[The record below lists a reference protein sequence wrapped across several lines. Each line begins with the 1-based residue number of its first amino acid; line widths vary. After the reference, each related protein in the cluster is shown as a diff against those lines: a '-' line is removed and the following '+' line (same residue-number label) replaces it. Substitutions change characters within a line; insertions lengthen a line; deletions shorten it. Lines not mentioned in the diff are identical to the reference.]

1 MAEKVLITG
10 GAGFIGHHTA
20 NKLAGEGHKVRIID
34 NLNKQVHPDPKESL
48 SRLDPAVEFICG
60 DIRDRSQLQ
69 AALEGMD
76 AVYHFAAET
85 GVGQSMYE
93 IERYSDVNIQGTAVL
108 CDCIAKGKNRP
119 NKLILASSRAVYG
132 EGRYKCDS
140 CGDVY
145 PEPRTQAQLEAGN
158 WDPPCPHCGAAITPV
173 PSQETTPCQ
182 PLSIYSITKEVQENL
197 FKMVSGAYKVP
208 VVILRYFNVFG
219 AGQSVSNPYVGVL
232 SIFVSRLLSNK
243 NIEIYEDGL
252 MQRDFVPIQEV
263 VKANAKVLEL
273 DVPGVLALNIGS
285 GMSKTIM
292 QVAES
297 LKAEIGSQ
305 SNIAISGRYRVG
317 DIRHCYA
324 DMSKTVDFVGEI
336 SNDSFEEG
344 IRDLIAWARN
354 EKGGVEL
361 EQSLTELSKYGLTAT
376 DMSSLADKN

>member
-1 MAEKVLITG
+1 
-10 GAGFIGHHTA
+10 
-20 NKLAGEGHKVRIID
+20 
-34 NLNKQVHPDPKESL
+34 
-48 SRLDPAVEFICG
+48 
-60 DIRDRSQLQ
+60 
-69 AALEGMD
+69 
-76 AVYHFAAET
+76 
-85 GVGQSMYE
+85 
-93 IERYSDVNIQGTAVL
+93 
-108 CDCIAKGKNRP
+108 
-119 NKLILASSRAVYG
+119 
-132 EGRYKCDS
+132 
-140 CGDVY
+140 
-145 PEPRTQAQLEAGN
+145 
-158 WDPPCPHCGAAITPV
+158 
-173 PSQETTPCQ
+173 
-182 PLSIYSITKEVQENL
+182 VQENL

-344 IRDLIAWARN
+344 IRDLISWARN

>member
-1 MAEKVLITG
+1 MTEKVLITG
-10 GAGFIGHHTA
+10 GAGFIGYHTA
-20 NKLAGEGHKVRIID
+20 NKLAGEGHKVRIFD
-34 NLNKQVHPDPKESL
+34 NLNKQVHPVPRESL

-108 CDCIAKGKNRP
+108 CDCIAKGKSRLK
-119 NKLILASSRAVYG
+119 KLILASSRAVYG

-145 PEPRTQAQLEAGN
+145 PEPRPQAQLEAGN
-158 WDPPCPHCGAAITPV
+158 WNPPCPHCGAAITPV
-173 PSQETTPCQ
+173 PTHETSPCR
-182 PLSIYSITKEVQENL
+182 PLSIYSISKEVQENL

-219 AGQSVSNPYVGVL
+219 AGQSVSNPYTGVL
-232 SIFVSRLLSNK
+232 SIFASRLLANK
-243 NIEIYEDGL
+243 GIEIYEDGL
-252 MQRDFVPIQEV
+252 MQRDFVPIHEV

-273 DVPGVLALNIGS
+273 DVPGVLA
-285 GMSKTIM
+285 SKTIL
-292 QVAES
+292 QVAED
-297 LKAEIGSQ
+297 LKRETGSSSEITF
-305 SNIAISGRYRVG
+305 SGRYRVG

-324 DMSKTVDFVGEI
+324 DMSKSVDFVGEI
-336 SNDSFEEG
+336 SNDSFERG
-344 IRDLIAWARN
+344 IRDLIAWAQK
-354 EKGGVEL
+354 EGKAAEL
-361 EQSLTELSKYGLTAT
+361 DQSLAELSKHGLTGT
-376 DMSSLADKN
+376 DKSPLDV